1 MAVVARSRRDPSA
14 PAGATHRSDPRASGA
29 RYRLRSFGVNRTERL
44 YALVEELRAVSP
56 RPRSARW
63 LAERFGVS
71 IRTIERDLGALQQ
84 SGVPV
89 YAEPGRSGGY
99 VVDKDHTLPP
109 LTITPAEAAALAVAL
124 HRLSDTPFAA
134 DARSALHKVFAVMPE
149 RERQAARELA
159 ARVRLTVNPVRP
171 SELPRTLREALSTG
185 RLLHLRYAD
194 ARGATADRT
203 VEPLGFLGGDHW
215 YLVGWCRLH
224 SGVRGFR
231 LDRIREARALE
242 ETAEPRPMDLSEL
255 GTLGGA
261 LVPLDELYSFA

>member
-1 MAVVARSRRDPSA
+1 M
-14 PAGATHRSDPRASGA
+14 
-29 RYRLRSFGVNRTERL
+29 NRTERL

-71 IRTIERDLGALQQ
+71 TRTIERDLSALQQ

-124 HRLSDTPFAA
+124 HGLSGTPFAA
-134 DARSALHKVFAVMPE
+134 DAHSALYKVFAVMPQ

-159 ARVRLTVNPVRP
+159 ARVRLAVHSARP
-171 SELPRTLREALSTG
+171 TALPHTLREALSTH

-194 ARGATADRT
+194 PQGEVTDRT
-203 VEPLGFLGGDHW
+203 VEPLGFLGGDPW
-215 YLVGWCRLH
+215 YLVGWCRLD
-224 SGVRGFR
+224 SAVRGFR

-242 ETAEPRPMDLSEL
+242 ETVEPRPVDLSEL
-255 GTLGGA
+255 GTLGRDFVA
-261 LVPLDELYSFA
+261 LDELYSFA

>member
-1 MAVVARSRRDPSA
+1 M
-14 PAGATHRSDPRASGA
+14 
-29 RYRLRSFGVNRTERL
+29 NRTERL

-71 IRTIERDLGALQQ
+71 TRTVERDLSALQQ
-84 SGVPV
+84 SGVPL

-124 HRLSDTPFAA
+124 HTMSGTPFDE
-134 DARSALHKVFAVMPE
+134 DARSALYKVFAVMPQ

-159 ARVRLTVNPVRP
+159 ARVRLAVHPVRP
-171 SELPRTLREALSTG
+171 SALPHALREALSAR

-194 ARGATADRT
+194 EQGEVTDRT
-203 VEPLGFLGGDHW
+203 VEPLGLLGGEHW
-215 YLVGWCRLH
+215 HLIGWCRLRAA
-224 SGVRGFR
+224 VRGFR
-231 LDRIREARALE
+231 LDGIREARALE
-242 ETAEPRPMDLSEL
+242 ETAEPRPVDLSEL
-255 GTLGGA
+255 GTLGRDFVA
-261 LVPLDELYSFA
+261 LDELYSFA

>member
-1 MAVVARSRRDPSA
+1 M
-14 PAGATHRSDPRASGA
+14 
-29 RYRLRSFGVNRTERL
+29 NRTERL

-71 IRTIERDLGALQQ
+71 TRTIERDLGALQQ

-124 HRLSDTPFAA
+124 HGLAGTPFAA
-134 DARSALHKVFAVMPE
+134 DAHSALYKVFAVMPQ

-159 ARVRLTVNPVRP
+159 ARVRLAVTPARP
-171 SELPRTLREALSTG
+171 SALPHSLREALSAH
-185 RLLHLRYAD
+185 RLLRLRYAD
-194 ARGATADRT
+194 DADGEVTDRT
-203 VEPLGFLGGDHW
+203 VEPLGFLGGDPW
-215 YLVGWCRLH
+215 YLVGWCRMH
-224 SGVRGFR
+224 SAVRGFR
-231 LDRIREARALE
+231 LDRIREACALE
-242 ETAEPRPMDLSEL
+242 ETAEPRPVDLSEL
-255 GTLGGA
+255 DGLGRDFVA
-261 LVPLDELYSFA
+261 LDDLYSFT